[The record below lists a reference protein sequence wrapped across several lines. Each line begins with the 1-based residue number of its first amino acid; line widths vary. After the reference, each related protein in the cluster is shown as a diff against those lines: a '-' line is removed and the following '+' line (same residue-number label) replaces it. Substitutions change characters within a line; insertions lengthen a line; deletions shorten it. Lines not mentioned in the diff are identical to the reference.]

1 VYGLYEGKMS
11 TGNVPLL
18 SSTSSSS
25 RKSASCSA
33 AVVAGELDVVRFP
46 LSFETK
52 KIAVVLQQ

>member
-1 VYGLYEGKMS
+1 MYGLYEGKMS

-33 AVVAGELDVVRFP
+33 AVIAGELDVVRFP
-46 LSFETK
+46 LSVETK
-52 KIAVVLQQ
+52 KIAVVL

>member
-1 VYGLYEGKMS
+1 MYGLYEGKMS

-46 LSFETK
+46 LSVETK
-52 KIAVVLQQ
+52 KIAVVL